1 MEKNDVCKIQKTNIT
16 FEAKAVRRSLVSKLQ
31 KLCASGQQ
39 NNQSSTNA
47 ALNGPQGR
55 MAPLKPIVAPL
66 APISRYNL
74 IQRLLLF

>member
-55 MAPLKPIVAPL
+55 MAPLKPSATWVVTPPL
-66 APISRYNL
+66 TYCKPPFR
-74 IQRLLLF
+74 IQ